1 MSRLHVRV
9 RGLVQGVFFRD
20 STRQT
25 AERLGLRGWVR
36 NLPDGRVEAVF
47 QGERAACEKALDYV
61 RKGPPSARVEEV
73 DTRWEDDEEDLMDF
87 TIRF

>member
-73 DTRWEDDEEDLMDF
+73 DTRWEDDEEDLVDF
-87 TIRF
+87 RIRF

>member
-1 MSRLHVRV
+1 M
-9 RGLVQGVFFRD
+9 QGVFFRD

>member
-47 QGERAACEKALDYV
+47 QGERAACETALDYV

-73 DTRWEDDEEDLMDF
+73 DTRWEDDEEDLVDF
-87 TIRF
+87 RIRF